1 MSCKVRTPRL
11 ALLLVAV
18 FLVVPLLAT
27 SNRVVAHSD
36 FVGSDP
42 ADGSVLAEP
51 LQSVVLNFAVPVLGD
66 GASVLAV
73 GTTTGSVI
81 EGVVSTESGTSWRAT
96 FSPALQA
103 EVVRVE
109 FSFRAEDGH
118 LVEAAVSFDLTA
130 ATTTSVATSTSPVDI
145 EPDDEV
151 TAQATPSLTT
161 STTLSV
167 APAVGADSGISSNVS
182 SSPSGSPS
190 SFVDVTNHIARLG
203 QNLLGFALVGGLFF
217 AMYLWRRDD
226 LLPAPRIV
234 LGLAMGMS
242 LASVVEI
249 ATISRQLSISF
260 SAAVSHQLAQSPLIT
275 LLGSILF
282 VITALSVL
290 ADQVNS
296 ANAFRLVLAI
306 PMVTVMSAPAFD
318 GHAVTKGPRVAHAVS
333 DIVHMGSASIWV
345 GSVLGLAIVARFDR
359 QRLAR
364 VAQRTAKVLIGTVA
378 VVAVSGVVM
387 TMMIIDGMSSLTE
400 TTWGRILLVKLLA
413 VATAGAIG
421 ALHHWKVVPRLQ
433 SHGAHLSFRRSVAIE
448 CTVLML
454 VIAASSW
461 LVVAMP

>member
-1 MSCKVRTPRL
+1 MSCKVRTLRL

-145 EPDDEV
+145 EFND
-151 TAQATPSLTT
+151 
-161 STTLSV
+161 
-167 APAVGADSGISSNVS
+167 GISSNVS

-217 AMYLWRRDD
+217 AMYLWRRHD

-249 ATISRQLSISF
+249 ATISRQLTISF

-275 LLGSILF
+275 LLGSVLF
-282 VITALSVL
+282 VIAALSVL

-433 SHGAHLSFRRSVAIE
+433 SHGAHLSFRRTVAIE